1 MRKTFGLFLFICFFA
16 CNRNPFAQ
24 SRYQPE
30 PYNVSSVVVP
40 KQDVSPVSLP
50 EKPAIYAVLS
60 TTQGNLVLEL
70 FDKDAPKTVQNF
82 IDLAQG
88 EKEFLARNGQKV
100 KKPFYDGLTFH
111 RVIENFMIQGGCPN
125 GDGTGGP
132 GYRFE
137 DEINAKS
144 LGLDK
149 IQAGQAPYYQYQLQ
163 RAVANELQIKTREE
177 AEAKREQIEKAFED
191 AKKLSV
197 LEILYRTG
205 YKYNETVTSHRALKG
220 SLAMANAGPNT
231 NGSQFFINQV
241 DTPHLDGL
249 HTVFGQLISGSE
261 VVDRIVRA
269 GNSKTTIKK
278 VFIVDKRNVPASEP
292 AAPQT
297 P

>member
-1 MRKTFGLFLFICFFA
+1 MRIISGLLIVISFFA

-24 SRYQPE
+24 SKYQPE
-30 PYNVSSVVVP
+30 VYTPSSVVVP
-40 KQDVSPVSLP
+40 HPDTAVIPLP
-50 EKPAIYAVLS
+50 EKPAVYAIFL
-60 TTQGNLVLEL
+60 TTQGNMAVEL

-82 IDLAQG
+82 VDLAQG
-88 EKEFLARNGQKV
+88 EKEFLTRNGQKV

-132 GYRFE
+132 GYRFD
-137 DEINAKS
+137 DEINGKS

-163 RAVANELQIKTREE
+163 RAVANELQIKNREE
-177 AEAKREQIEKAFED
+177 AESKRELIEKAFED

-197 LEILYRTG
+197 LEILFRTG
-205 YKYNETVTSHRALKG
+205 YKYNETLKSHRAIKG
-220 SLAMANAGPNT
+220 ALAMANAGPNT

-249 HTVFGQLISGSE
+249 HTVFGQLVSGAD
-261 VVDRIVRA
+261 VVDKIVKS
-269 GNSKTTIKK
+269 GNSKTVIKK
-278 VFIVDKRNVPASEP
+278 VLIVDKRTA
-292 AAPQT
+292 AAPAQ
-297 P
+297 

>member
-1 MRKTFGLFLFICFFA
+1 MRIITGIVILLSFFA

-24 SRYQPE
+24 TRYQPE
-30 PYNVSSVVVP
+30 VYTPSSVVVP
-40 KQDVSPVSLP
+40 KPDAAVIPLP
-50 EKPAIYAVLS
+50 EKPAIYAIFL
-60 TTQGNLVLEL
+60 TTQGNMAVEL
-70 FDKDAPKTVQNF
+70 FDQDAPKTVQNF

-132 GYRFE
+132 GYRFD
-137 DEINAKS
+137 DEINGKS

-163 RAVANELQIKTREE
+163 RAVANELQIKNREE
-177 AEAKREQIEKAFED
+177 AEAKRELIEKAFED

-197 LEILYRTG
+197 LEILFRTG
-205 YKYNETVTSHRALKG
+205 YKYNETLKSHRAIKG

-249 HTVFGQLISGSE
+249 HTVFGQLVSGAD
-261 VVDRIVRA
+261 VVDRIVKA

-278 VFIVDKRNVPASEP
+278 VLIVDKR
-292 AAPQT
+292 AAATTAQ
-297 P
+297 

>member
-1 MRKTFGLFLFICFFA
+1 MRKFLGIVLFICFLA
-16 CNRNPFAQ
+16 CNRNPFAE
-24 SRYQPE
+24 SRYQPA
-30 PYNVSSVVVP
+30 PYTPSSVVVP
-40 KQDVSPVSLP
+40 RPDQAIVPLP
-50 EKPAIYAVLS
+50 EKPAVYAIFL
-60 TTQGNLVLEL
+60 TTQGNLTVEL
-70 FDKDAPKTVQNF
+70 FDQDAPKTVQNF

-111 RVIENFMIQGGCPN
+111 RVIKDFMIQGGCPN

-132 GYRFE
+132 GYRFD
-137 DEINAKS
+137 DEINGKS

-163 RAVANELQIKTREE
+163 RAVANELKIKSREE
-177 AEAKREQIEKAFED
+177 AEAKREQLEKAFEE

-197 LEILYRTG
+197 LEILFRTG
-205 YKYNETVTSHRALKG
+205 YKYNENVNSHKAIKG
-220 SLAMANAGPNT
+220 ALAMANAGPNT

-249 HTVFGQLISGSE
+249 HTVFGQLVSGSD
-261 VVDRIVRA
+261 VVDQIVKA

-278 VFIVDKRNVPASEP
+278 VLIVDKRSIVKPTS
-292 AAPQT
+292 
-297 P
+297 

>member
-30 PYNVSSVVVP
+30 SYSASSVAVP

-50 EKPAIYAVLS
+50 EKPAIYAVFL
-60 TTQGNLVLEL
+60 TTQGNLIVEL

-132 GYRFE
+132 GYRFD
-137 DEINAKS
+137 DEINGKS

-177 AEAKREQIEKAFED
+177 AEAKREQIEKAFEE

-197 LEILYRTG
+197 LEILFRTG
-205 YKYNETVTSHRALKG
+205 YKYNESVNSHRAVKG

-249 HTVFGQLISGSE
+249 HTVFGQLVSGGE
-261 VVDRIVRA
+261 VVDRIVKA

-278 VFIVDKRNVPASEP
+278 VLIVDKRNVSTPEP
-292 AAPQT
+292 APKQN